1 MRLPRQAHV
10 DQPWRIHDATRD
22 FTLEDV
28 WAIETNGA
36 GDEFGS
42 LVAAFVE
49 DDFPASAPRIVQVL
63 WAARWRIGQLLGWD
77 RPESGLGDRVAS
89 LRGRLP
95 ADLVRAPRSDLP
107 GVPFVTL
114 YETGDEWAAEMAN
127 RTVHTVM
134 HLGWVADGRGG
145 HRGQMAVL
153 VRPNGRLGR
162 AYMALIR
169 PLRHR
174 VVYPALL
181 NGIERR
187 WRESRTEPAS

>member
-22 FTLEDV
+22 FILEDV
-28 WAIETNGA
+28 WAIDTRGA
-36 GDEFGS
+36 GDEFHS
-42 LVAAFVE
+42 LVDAFVE
-49 DDFPASAPRIVQVL
+49 DDFPDSAPRIVQVL

-77 RPESGLGDRVAS
+77 RPETGLGERVAS

-95 ADLVRAPRSDLP
+95 ADLVQAPYSELP

-114 YETGDEWAAEMAN
+114 YETEREWAAEMAN

-134 HLGWVADGRGG
+134 HLGWVADAHGA

-162 AYMALIR
+162 VYLALIK
-169 PLRHR
+169 PLRHW

-181 NGIERR
+181 GGIERR
-187 WRESRTEPAS
+187 WRESRTERAS